1 MIPRL
6 IPDHWEITAG
16 LYPGILIG
24 MRSYIEKD
32 YVQHVFYIPF
42 VDICI
47 EIDKQQ

>member
-42 VDICI
+42 VDISI